1 MSSNPSQDDFEKL
14 FLDKSVRKKPTFDL
28 QKLYDMPDE
37 DLPETKQVI
46 VKDPTTENKKQ
57 ALRRLLQWAYLN
69 ITYDFDED
77 AARWEY
83 FRLQLESLALFDYDE
98 IKQITRQELNDI
110 RDTIEFLEKAS
121 DGLEVFYK
129 RLIELRLEVMKRR
142 LPTADN
148 VVLICDK
155 RSIDKITPQFR
166 KEAIKHA
173 KKQIEDIDKLAVRIL
188 WNRYKKENQSA

>member
-37 DLPETKQVI
+37 DFPETKQVI

-57 ALRRLLQWAYLN
+57 AFRQLLQWAYLN

-98 IKQITRQELNDI
+98 IKQITRQELNNI